1 MTLTSSIPSKLDA
14 ALVRSLWIRT
24 QDPAVSHVDQ
34 EEAESALV
42 EMAGAAGLDEDRLWD
57 MLGRAPRD
65 EPDDEFSLRLNLY
78 RLADINGELIVI
90 AYDDWVAGPPPARM
104 MQALHLAIPFP
115 DDLAGIWAEHC
126 RWQRLAHEREA
137 ANRHYEMPI
146 HILARIAGLEHF
158 LDTRPAVT
166 IDDRRARMAWL
177 GMVCG
182 SEVMRDVHDDM
193 ALAASLSDDFEAMA
207 EELKRL
213 RAAVQNGQ
221 AKGMATNTIPSAVS
235 APPAPGRRTNAEK
248 QRDVLSMLDAHPEMP
263 DREIA
268 RQCGVSPQTVNN
280 WRRRKSNGRSGSH
293 SQPEA

>member
-1 MTLTSSIPSKLDA
+1 MTTTSSPPSKLDA
-14 ALVRSLWIRT
+14 ALVRSLCIRAH
-24 QDPAVSHVDQ
+24 DPAVSRVDQ

-42 EMAGAAGLDEDRLWD
+42 EMADAAGLDEDRLWE

-78 RLADINGELIVI
+78 RLADINGHLIVI
-90 AYDDWVAGPPPARM
+90 AYDDWVAGPPPPRVM
-104 MQALHLAIPFP
+104 EALHVAIPFP

-126 RWQRLAHEREA
+126 KWQRLAHERES
-137 ANRHYEMPI
+137 ANRHYQMPI
-146 HILARIAGLEHF
+146 HILARIAALEHL

-166 IDDRRARMAWL
+166 INDRRARMAWL

-182 SEVMRDVHDDM
+182 SEVTRDVREDM

-207 EELKRL
+207 EELERL

-221 AKGMATNTIPSAVS
+221 PQGITTNVIPSAVP

-248 QRDVLSMLDAHPEMP
+248 QRDVLSMLDDHPEMP

-280 WRRRKSNGRSGSH
+280 WRRRRLADSSSGS
-293 SQPEA
+293 SSP

>member
-1 MTLTSSIPSKLDA
+1 MMSATASKLDA

-24 QDPAVSHVDQ
+24 QDPAVSHIDQ

-104 MQALHLAIPFP
+104 MQALHLAVPFP
-115 DDLAGIWAEHC
+115 DDLAGIWVEHC
-126 RWQRLAHEREA
+126 RWQRLAHERETT
-137 ANRHYEMPI
+137 NRHYEMPI
-146 HILARIAGLEHF
+146 HILARISGLEHL

-182 SEVMRDVHDDM
+182 SEVTRDVHDDM

-207 EELKRL
+207 EELERL
-213 RAAVQNGQ
+213 RAAVQSGQ
-221 AKGMATNTIPSAVS
+221 PQGITTNVIPSATP
-235 APPAPGRRTNAEK
+235 APPAPNRRTNADK
-248 QRDVLSMLDAHPEMP
+248 QRDVMTMLVCHPELSE
-263 DREIA
+263 REVA
-268 RQCGVSPQTVNN
+268 RRCGVSPQTVGNV
-280 WRRRKSNGRSGSH
+280 RRRRD
-293 SQPEA
+293 A